1 MSYLGFPGGVPPTP
15 CGVPPFPPVPITVDW
30 RDRRRHHHHHRDDE
44 DRRGPQGPPG
54 PPGPPGPTL
63 PNVSGSFGVSPFEV
77 PAGTT
82 TKIPLATPSFAT
94 GISISNNNL
103 WFQNGGTYM
112 VTFSVVVQT
121 SMVTGTQVTVTPVGA
136 IPGTPGIIGT
146 EMVEG
151 NSSYDISASFIIR
164 ASAGS
169 TLGFNILSSAS
180 NINVTHGTVSA
191 ALIAQ

>member
-15 CGVPPFPPVPITVDW
+15 CGVPPFPPVPIAVDW

-54 PPGPPGPTL
+54 PTL
-63 PNVSGSFGVSPFEV
+63 PNVSGSFGVSPTTV
-77 PAGTT
+77 VANTT
-82 TKIPLATPSFAT
+82 TKVPLGTSSFAT
-94 GISISNNNL
+94 GMSISDNNI
-103 WFQNGGTYM
+103 WFQNAGTYM

-121 SMVTGTQVTVTPVGA
+121 TIATGTQVTVTPVGA
-136 IPGTPGIIGT
+136 IPGTPGVIGT
-146 EMVEG
+146 EMVEA
-151 NSSYDISASFIIR
+151 NSSHDISASFIIR

-169 TLGFNILSSAS
+169 TLGFNILSSTA
-180 NINVTHGTVSA
+180 NITITQGTVSA